1 MNYTMESFIGG
12 SDAKLANPSGGRD
25 ESAERQVEHE
35 GGQADSLSVHALA
48 GGEAPSRRKQLQ
60 GSSASGP
67 QSGAAAGSRRPEP
80 YKIEKKGSSS

>member
-1 MNYTMESFIGG
+1 MFTASSVKSRSRDVRIPDRIVVRGG
-12 SDAKLANPSGGRD
+12 NGV
-25 ESAERQVEHE
+25 VENE